1 MDECGIYSCAAC
13 VSGGVYRCQGSSTA
27 FSDLWL

>member
-1 MDECGIYSCAAC
+1 MHVEVKSGATC
-13 VSGGVYRCQGSSTA
+13 VSGGVYRCQGSSTV